1 MELERFLEVARGMAW
16 QAQFFFCFLSRVL
29 ARVLGRGDSEK

>member
-16 QAQFFFCFLSRVL
+16 HGPVLLCFLSRVL

>member
-1 MELERFLEVARGMAW
+1 MAGPVLL
-16 QAQFFFCFLSRVL
+16 CFLSRVL